1 LASGGP
7 SAGLY
12 KASIPAYFAANREVH
27 VNNLARLEY
36 CLLDFLNGCYKRLT
50 FATGARFMVQRA

>member
-36 CLLDFLNGCYKRLT
+36 CLLDFLNG
-50 FATGARFMVQRA
+50 